1 VITDNV
7 INSLVTNFAEAYL
20 HQQFSTWGMLPLR
33 VREKVTRGTRK
44 LKNCPKEALLGRIFD
59 LGVCEG
65 HIILIWG
72 YAEGKHFDLGVRG
85 YQKIE
90 NP

>member
-1 VITDNV
+1 MVYSQPGV
-7 INSLVTNFAEAYL
+7 HV
-20 HQQFSTWGMLPLR
+20 PLG
-33 VREKVTRGTRK
+33 VLEKVTGGTQN
-44 LKNCPKEALLGRIFD
+44 LKKCSKEAFLSRMFD

-72 YAEGKHFDLGVRG
+72 YSEGYSYDLGVRG
-85 YQKIE
+85 YQKVE